1 MGYLERLLGEN
12 EAVVFKTR
20 QHWMVILGSVL
31 VNGLAMLLIIA
42 GALAFVSATGGLSSL
57 ALLLIIPFGGKLILD
72 IANWWNEVY
81 VVTNRRVIQLEGI
94 FNKHSIDSSLEKV
107 NDVVLDQSVLGR
119 LLDYGTVEILT
130 ASEAGRNTF
139 YRVARPVL
147 FKTTMLN
154 QKAKME
160 QLGDLHARS
169 RAPTEADIPRLISEL
184 DELRKKGLISQQ
196 EFETEKAQLLE
207 KLGK

>member
-20 QHWMVILGSVL
+20 QHWMVIMGSVL

-139 YRVARPVL
+139 HRVAQPVV

-207 KLGK
+207 KLGI

>member
-20 QHWMVILGSVL
+20 QHWIVIIGSVL
-31 VNGLAMLLIIA
+31 FNSLLFLIIL
-42 GALAFVSATGGLSSL
+42 GAAVSLTGLTQNWSI
-57 ALLLIIPFGGKLILD
+57 LLLLFLIYPGWKLILD

-119 LLDYGTVEILT
+119 LLDYGRIEILT
-130 ASEAGRNTF
+130 ASEAGRNIF
-139 YRVARPVL
+139 HRVARPVL

-154 QKAKME
+154 QKAEME
-160 QLGDLHARS
+160 QGGEFPARAK
-169 RAPTEADIPRLISEL
+169 APTEADIPRMISEL
-184 DELRKKGLISQQ
+184 DELRKKGLITAE
-196 EFETEKAQLLE
+196 EFEREKAQLLE

>member
-31 VNGLAMLLIIA
+31 VNGLAMLLIIV
-42 GALAFVSATGGLSSL
+42 GALAFVPATGGLSSL

-139 YRVARPVL
+139 HRVAQPVV

-207 KLGK
+207 KLGI

>member
-20 QHWMVILGSVL
+20 QHWMVIMGSVL

-139 YRVARPVL
+139 HRVAQPVV